1 VTPLEEDDDCQWEF
15 NARCMPECKYLNFL
29 DIELIALKD
38 CKAGRH
44 NTLIRVGNVYSWQKS
59 YRIERKRAEGKTKK
73 LSA

>member
-1 VTPLEEDDDCQWEF
+1 
-15 NARCMPECKYLNFL
+15 MPECKQLNYL
-29 DIELIALKD
+29 DIELITLKN

-59 YRIERKRAEGKTKK
+59 YRIERKRAEGIPKE